1 MSSSETGTS
10 AKNKKKMTIKTSEEE
25 KKKNENQEETRKSK
39 RFVTKNIIIIKPETS
54 SILNTVENTYL
65 GEAGN
70 SDCVELGRNQEE
82 LSCATSSSSSLGSAV
97 SPSSSPDSTLCV
109 HESPVRRKFLPPE
122 HSVSTLCAHF
132 DQRCRTALHNSVG
145 KDDGTIVGRTCET
158 KGRAENWIKGD
169 NSCTI

>member
-1 MSSSETGTS
+1 METS
-10 AKNKKKMTIKTSEEE
+10 KEEE
-25 KKKNENQEETRKSK
+25 RKNENQEDMRKSK
-39 RFVTKNIIIIKPETS
+39 KIVTKNIIIIKPKTS

-109 HESPVRRKFLPPE
+109 QESPVRRKFLPPG

-158 KGRAENWIKGD
+158 KGRAETGLKGTTAAQSD
-169 NSCTI
+169 ITWTEEAVLHGCNFS